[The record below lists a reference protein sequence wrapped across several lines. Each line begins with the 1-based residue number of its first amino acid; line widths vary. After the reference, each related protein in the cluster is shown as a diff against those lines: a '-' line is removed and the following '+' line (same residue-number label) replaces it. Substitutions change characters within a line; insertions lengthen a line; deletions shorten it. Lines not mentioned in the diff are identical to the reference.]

1 MSTMRIS
8 EAEMA
13 TAVESILKKRPKNS
27 ATFAELRELVPKH
40 VHLSRADCAESPSR
54 PGEQLWE
61 QIIRNLAS
69 HEHEGFVRVAGGLR
83 LQWRG
88 KAKAAQKADAHAA

>member
-1 MSTMRIS
+1 MSQRIS

-88 KAKAAQKADAHAA
+88 KAKSAEKTVGAHAA